1 MAFREY
7 VELTGMIEGVY
18 HEAALKLKL
27 TDSEMDV
34 LYVLAAHEQGC
45 NQSVLYKETGRTKST
60 INSTVKKM
68 EKEGMLYLT
77 PGAGRNTCVFLTEQ
91 GRELMERTVYKI
103 IDMENKIYESWTKEE
118 QQIYL
123 RLNKDYVEKLGKMV
137 KEL

>member
-45 NQSVLYKETGRTKST
+45 NQSVLYRETGRTKST

-77 PGAGRNTCVFLTEQ
+77 PGEGRNTCVFLTEQ
-91 GRELMERTVYKI
+91 GKELMERTVYKI
-103 IDMENKIYESWTKEE
+103 IDMENKIYGSWTQEE
-118 QQIYL
+118 QQIFL